1 MISQVNSAAIKN
13 AYVNNSVEN
22 KDVNKK
28 ASTTNI
34 SSQGDMS
41 KVERIKQEL
50 EAGEY
55 KINLQALSE
64 KIADELL

>member
-1 MISQVNSAAIKN
+1 MISQTNSMGIRN
-13 AYVNNSVEN
+13 AYNSNLPEN
-22 KDVNKK
+22 REVNKK
-28 ASTTNI
+28 TGTSI

-50 EAGEY
+50 ESGEY